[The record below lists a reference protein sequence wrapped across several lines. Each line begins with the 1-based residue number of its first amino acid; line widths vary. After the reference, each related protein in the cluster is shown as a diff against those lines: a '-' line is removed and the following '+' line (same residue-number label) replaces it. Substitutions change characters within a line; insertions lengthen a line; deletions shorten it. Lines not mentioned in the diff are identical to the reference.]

1 MRQIRNQT
9 ELSQLICA
17 GASQDELV
25 TITISDMQR
34 MTEAAHMTLRD
45 QFAMAAVQGSLDG
58 CPDEPQNYLD
68 WAEDA
73 YKMADAMLR
82 ERNRV

>member
-1 MRQIRNQT
+1 MRQIRNQR

-25 TITISDMQR
+25 TISISDMQR

-45 QFAMAAVQGSLDG
+45 QFAMTAAGGLYA
-58 CPDEPQNYLD
+58 CEYY
-68 WAEDA
+68 AEQTA
-73 YKMADAMLR
+73 EMCAKFSYELADAMLQ